1 MTGPR
6 NRGDTMRAAQLL
18 HNSGQS
24 IWLDNIT
31 RDLLESGTL
40 QRYIDEFSVTGLT
53 SNPTI
58 FDQAIK
64 NSSAYDTA
72 IRDGLARGK
81 TGEALFFDLALA
93 DITRAA
99 DLFRPI
105 YDRTNGVDGWVSL
118 EVSPLLAYDTAST
131 LREVKDLSARGARPN
146 LFIKIPGTRE
156 GLPAIEEAI
165 FAGLPVN
172 VTLLFSREHYAAAAE
187 AFLRGIERRMDA
199 GLNPNVGSVAS
210 VFISRWDV
218 AVMTRVPDAMKDQ
231 LGIAI
236 AKRTYKACRSLLS
249 SARWQRVYNAGARP
263 QRLLWAST
271 GTKDPKAS
279 DILYIKALVAPFT
292 VNTMP
297 DGTLKALAEHT
308 DIGTPLP
315 ADGGDCEEVLSK
327 FAKAGIDVDSLASE
341 LQDQGAKSFVKSWN
355 DLLAVIASKSAALI
369 KPVLKAGG

>member
-53 SNPTI
+53 SNPII

-187 AFLRGIERRMDA
+187 AFLRGIERRLNA
-199 GLNPNVGSVAS
+199 GLDPNVGSVAS

-218 AVMTRVPDAMKDQ
+218 AVMSKVPEALKDK

-236 AKRTYKACRSLLS
+236 AKRIYKAYCGLLS
-249 SARWQRVYNAGARP
+249 SPRWQRVYNAGGRP

-279 DILYIKALVAPFT
+279 DILYIKALAAPFT

-297 DGTLKALAEHT
+297 EGTLKALAEHT
-308 DIGTPLP
+308 DLGTPLP
-315 ADGGDCEEVLSK
+315 AGGGDCEEVLAK
-327 FAKAGIDVDSLASE
+327 FAKAGIDVDALAAQ
-341 LQDQGAKSFVKSWN
+341 LQDEGAKSFVKSWN
-355 DLLAVIASKSAALI
+355 DLMAVIASKSAALN
-369 KPVLKAGG
+369 KPTLKAGG